1 MFWPDVVICGYLT
14 GPFGDCG
21 RGIDHTDTYK
31 IRQVD
36 LLMFSREKKHSM
48 ILLIY
53 VPEVSSMFP
62 HVDIERVLPFC
73 NIPTLGA
80 HKVLVTCVSQHV
92 FGEVGH
98 IAAPEVTQT
107 ALVRLLA

>member
-1 MFWPDVVICGYLT
+1 
-14 GPFGDCG
+14 
-21 RGIDHTDTYK
+21 
-31 IRQVD
+31 
-36 LLMFSREKKHSM
+36 M

-62 HVDIERVLPFC
+62 HVDIERVFPFC
-73 NIPTLGA
+73 NISTLGA
-80 HKVLVTCVSQHV
+80 HKVLVVCVSQHV

-107 ALVRLLA
+107 ALVRLLTYLRREAK